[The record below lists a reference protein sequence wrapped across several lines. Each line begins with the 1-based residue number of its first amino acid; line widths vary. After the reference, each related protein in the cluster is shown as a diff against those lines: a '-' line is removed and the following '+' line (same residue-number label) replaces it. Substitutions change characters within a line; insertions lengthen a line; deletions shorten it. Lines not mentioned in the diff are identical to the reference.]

1 MSVTLLRIVPARPDW
16 QPTEE
21 AVDAAAEALRAM
33 CPSADEFAI
42 VCYAEPTLID
52 ESGAARFELRVRNPA
67 RPRLSPAELDRL
79 ATLLGADLR
88 QLLVPS

>member
-1 MSVTLLRIVPARPDW
+1 MNATVLRIVPARSDW

-21 AVDAAAEALRAM
+21 AADAAAEALRAM

-42 VCYAEPTLID
+42 VRYAETTLID
-52 ESGAARFELRVRNPA
+52 ESGSARFELWVRNPA
-67 RPRLSPAELDRL
+67 RPRLSPAELARL

-88 QLLVPS
+88 QLLVPR